1 MSSRKSILSLYA
13 YQQELFFDNSKNII
27 VCLPRQAG
35 KSYTIA
41 AKIVDHAFK
50 EISKNRRVTWF
61 IVSRSYEQ
69 SLIVLDYCKKFCK
82 AYSMLF
88 EFFEGKE
95 PETETIIK
103 EIRLPLDSK
112 ITALPMNADTI
123 RGRGGNFFG
132 DEFDLHDGGKGVWG
146 ALLPIASNPQH
157 KIILASTP
165 SPDGG
170 TSGQF
175 YEFLTS
181 EKLAHRWSRHYLN
194 IYQCVEQ
201 GLDRD
206 INELRE
212 LVNDPIIW
220 EREFECKFVTGSTF
234 WFPHSLVAPCQTDDA
249 GIPEAWN
256 QQGDIFIG
264 VDIAWNRNLWVA
276 WVLERIGEMRFT
288 REVSIITFDGDK
300 TNIFQRQD
308 EELDRLVNYYNP
320 RKIMLD
326 ATGIGKK
333 PVEDAT
339 RRYGTY
345 RVEGLDFNVVNKYK
359 LATGLRQA
367 LENRS
372 ITIPRSQEV
381 LKDFGKVQRV
391 VTKSGQVTFTSKN
404 DSEGHS
410 DRTWA
415 CALAWL
421 ASTDVPIIR
430 PDFSGIAV

>member
-1 MSSRKSILSLYA
+1 MSNHKSILSLYS
-13 YQQELFFDNSKNII
+13 YQQKLFFDESKNII
-27 VCLPRQAG
+27 ACLPRQAG

-41 AKIVDHAFK
+41 AKIVDCVFK
-50 EISKNRRVTWF
+50 EISQNRRCTWF
-61 IVSRSYEQ
+61 IISRSYEQ
-69 SLIVLDYCKKFCK
+69 SLLVLDYCKRFCK
-82 AYSMLF
+82 VYSILF
-88 EFFEGKE
+88 EYFENE
-95 PETETIIK
+95 EIETTEIRK
-103 EIRLPLDSK
+103 EIRLPFDSR
-112 ITALPMNADTI
+112 ITALPMNPNTI
-123 RGRGGNFFG
+123 RGRGGNIFC
-132 DEFDLHDGGKGVWG
+132 DEFDLNDGGEEIWG
-146 ALLPIASNPQH
+146 AILPIASNPRH

-165 SPDGG
+165 SPTGG
-170 TSGQF
+170 ASGKF

-181 EKLAHRWSRHYLN
+181 EKLAHVWSRHYLD

-201 GLDRD
+201 GLPRN
-206 INELRE
+206 IKELRE
-212 LVNDPIIW
+212 LANDPLIW

-249 GIPEAWN
+249 GIPETWN
-256 QQGDIFIG
+256 KQGDIFVG

-276 WVLERIGEMRFT
+276 WVLERVGEMRFT
-288 REVSIITFDGDK
+288 REVSVISFDGDK
-300 TNIFQRQD
+300 DNIFQRQD
-308 EELDRLVNYYNP
+308 KELDRLVDYYNP

-339 RRYGTY
+339 HRYGTY
-345 RVEGLDFNVVNKYK
+345 RVEGLDFNVNNKYR

-367 LENRS
+367 LEDRS

-391 VTKSGQVTFTSKN
+391 VTKSGQVTFTAKN